1 MDFITLTKGNAVG
14 FALEQVTDKKPV
26 VQDMGDHIKIYWK
39 DEDIPAITKK
49 INDIISRKEKGDI
62 RVDWMPV
69 VAPIAIKKALPYAIG
84 ILVVGY
90 VLGKAI

>member
-1 MDFITLTKGNAVG
+1 MDFITLTKGKAVG
-14 FALEQVTDKKPV
+14 FALEQVTGKEPV
-26 VQDMGDHIKIYWK
+26 VQDMGDYIKIYWK

-49 INDIISRKEKGDI
+49 INDITSKEEKGDI

-69 VAPIAIKKALPYAIG
+69 VAPIAIKKALPYAVG

-90 VLGKAI
+90 VLGKII